1 MAKPRIPEKPA
12 ELRDLMY
19 HINAGI
25 NANPGWPT
33 NAPTAN
39 DYLVLATNLNTKI
52 TGVQALEAQLA
63 AARAELRDEA
73 DSAHEAAVKADEA
86 SSLQHG
92 ADSPKKLDYGIPP
105 KKTTAAPSV
114 PLEQCLITIITDG
127 RHPASLFVDWD
138 TEEGAASYEVEWFLD
153 ADLTQMVGHTA
164 VGNSEIQITGLT
176 PGTQYWAHV
185 RAVRGA
191 EKGLWSDPA
200 TRIANK

>member
-1 MAKPRIPEKPA
+1 MPKKRIPEKPT

-19 HINAGI
+19 HISSGI
-25 NANPGWPT
+25 NANPGWPA

-39 DYLVLATNLNTKI
+39 DYLVLGTTLNNKI
-52 TGVQALEAQLA
+52 IAVQTLESQLA
-63 AARAELRDEA
+63 TARGELRDEA
-73 DSAHEAAVKADEA
+73 ELAKKAAVKADEA

-105 KKTTAAPSV
+105 KKSATTPV
-114 PLEQCLITIITDG
+114 PLDQCLITKITDG

-138 TEEGAASYEVEWFLD
+138 NEEGAASYEVEWFLD
-153 ADLTQMVGHTA
+153 ANLTQKIGHTA
-164 VGNSEIQITGLT
+164 VGNSELQITGLT
-176 PGTQYWAHV
+176 PGTQYWVHV
-185 RAVRGA
+185 RAIRGA